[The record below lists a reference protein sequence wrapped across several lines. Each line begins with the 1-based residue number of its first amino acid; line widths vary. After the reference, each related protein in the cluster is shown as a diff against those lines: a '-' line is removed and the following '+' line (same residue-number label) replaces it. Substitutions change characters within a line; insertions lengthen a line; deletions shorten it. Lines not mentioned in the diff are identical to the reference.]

1 MEREAGLSLGWYEV
15 LLHLEESPEGQLRM
29 SELADSML
37 LSRSAATR
45 FVDRMESA
53 GLVARSECE
62 SDRRGHDVTMT
73 RQGREMFRKAGRI
86 HLRGIKEHFAA
97 HLSQEEAT
105 VLERTMRRI
114 AAAAKARLEGEH
126 AA

>member
-114 AAAAKARLEGEH
+114 AAAAKASLGGEH